1 MGSTEPAE
9 ARGSLDQH
17 QQEAVYALR
26 GPVVIH
32 AGAGAGKTRTITHRI
47 AHGVQTGTYAPQ
59 RVMAVTFTRKA
70 ALELQQR
77 LHALGV
83 VGAQTRTFHS
93 AALAQLS
100 YFWPR
105 TVGGDI
111 PQLVP
116 NKVKVLGQVASGFD
130 LRLSNE
136 TLKDLA
142 ADIEWRKASML
153 TLERYESLVE
163 ERGGI
168 GQLQPQEVFRFH
180 EGYERIKEDRR
191 HIDFEDVLI
200 LMTGMI
206 EQEPNVAMQVREQ
219 YRFFTIDEYQ
229 DISPLQHS
237 LMRAW
242 LGERND
248 VCVVGD
254 ASQTIYSFAGASS
267 KYLLT
272 FTEEFPTAK
281 SIVLEKNY
289 RSTPEIVTSANRLMR
304 GESGALELVAT
315 RESSGDAPLF
325 AWFVSEVAEA
335 QAVAHHI
342 RETIASGIPASD
354 IAVLYRSHGYAIH
367 LEEALR
373 KQEVQARP
381 QGAER
386 FFDRADVRRAVME
399 IRAQAVAK
407 DSRPVFQVVSDV
419 LRGQGWTSQP
429 PERGE
434 EAKEKWEVLSALLK
448 LVDDLPQGTSLETFS
463 EELLRRSQ
471 AHHEPQVNAVTMSTV
486 HAAKGLEWPIVWVI
500 GAAEGVFPIT
510 YAQDDVAIAE
520 ERRLFYVA
528 LTRAQNRLF
537 VSGAASGNR
546 APSRFTELAGLE
558 DTSRVS
564 RQSSR

>member
-1 MGSTEPAE
+1 MGPTESAGVHS
-9 ARGSLDQH
+9 ALDEH
-17 QQEAVYALR
+17 QQEAVFALR

-59 RVMAVTFTRKA
+59 SVMAVTFTRKA
-70 ALELQQR
+70 ALELQHR
-77 LHALGV
+77 LHMLGV

-93 AALAQLS
+93 AALSQLS

-105 TVGGDI
+105 VVGGDT
-111 PQLVP
+111 PKLVP
-116 NKVKVLGQVASGFD
+116 NKVKVLGQVAAGFD
-130 LRLSNE
+130 VKLSNE

-142 ADIEWRKASML
+142 AEIEWRKASML
-153 TLERYESLVE
+153 NLDRYQHLVE
-163 ERGGI
+163 ERGSI
-168 GQLQPQEVFRFH
+168 GHLQPHEVFRFH
-180 EGYERIKEDRR
+180 EAYEQIKEDRR

-206 EQEPNVAMQVREQ
+206 EQEQNVAMEVRQQ

-229 DISPLQHS
+229 DISPLQHA

-254 ASQTIYSFAGASS
+254 PSQTIYSFAGASS

-272 FTEEFPTAK
+272 FTGEFPNAK

-304 GESGALELVAT
+304 GEAGALELVAT
-315 RESSGDAPLF
+315 RKPSGEQPPV
-325 AWFVSEVAEA
+325 AWFATELAEA
-335 QAVAHHI
+335 EAVAHHI
-342 RETIASGIPASD
+342 REAIASGIPASD

-367 LEEALR
+367 VEEALR
-373 KQEVQARP
+373 QQDVQARA

-399 IRAQAVAK
+399 IRAQAVAQ

-419 LRGQGWTSQP
+419 LRGQGWTSKP
-429 PERGE
+429 PERGN

-448 LVDDLPQGTSLETFS
+448 LVDDLPQGTSLESFS
-463 EELLRRSQ
+463 GELVRRSQ

-486 HAAKGLEWPIVWVI
+486 HSAKGLEWPLVWVI

-510 YAQDDVAIAE
+510 YAQDEVAVAE

-528 LTRAQNRLF
+528 LTRAQDRLW
-537 VSGAASGNR
+537 VAGAASGGR
-546 APSRFTELAGLE
+546 VPSRFIDLAGLT
-558 DTSRVS
+558 DPAQVS
-564 RQSSR
+564 RQRVR